1 MSVTASGEG
10 VSLVG
15 GWRGDREK
23 GGLTVEGEALAD
35 VPAVVF
41 VEEELEVVVGVVDGT
56 DFVDVVDEVALTG
69 RSVQDR

>member
-1 MSVTASGEG
+1 ME
-10 VSLVG
+10 
-15 GWRGDREK
+15 RGQRRE
-23 GGLTVEGEALAD
+23 GLTVEGEALAD

-69 RSVQDR
+69 RSVQDG